1 MSFNLTN
8 TLARAAHSVSLAS
21 RMRRHPWPETV
32 FRLKIAVFALFC
44 ALILLDSI
52 YLIVCYI
59 ATDFFGWLNNPF
71 FGWVRDCGWVAW
83 LLYFPAF
90 AGALLSIDTN
100 GQAKKSRGGV
110 ALFLSI
116 QMAAGCMLYFSNG
129 GKPEFGFTL
138 PSGPYGR
145 MPLGNNAPY
154 IWGL

>member
-1 MSFNLTN
+1 MSLNLTN
-8 TLARAAHSVSLAS
+8 TLARAAHNESQISL
-21 RMRRHPWPETV
+21 MRRNLRPETV

-59 ATDFFGWLNNPF
+59 TTDFFGWLNNPF

-100 GQAKKSRGGV
+100 GQSKKSRVGV

-116 QMAAGCMLYFSNG
+116 QMEAGCMVYFSNG
-129 GKPEFGFTL
+129 GEPQIRVTL
-138 PSGPYGR
+138 P
-145 MPLGNNAPY
+145 LC
-154 IWGL
+154 